1 MALNSVVECLMV
13 VCQLM
18 LVLYIISLVAENGT
32 GKFSTGKHSVA
43 LSAWKNI
50 VVIGKLASLYREDG
64 LTLPRINLW
73 HTT

>member
-18 LVLYIISLVAENGT
+18 LLLYITLLEAKSGT
-32 GKFSTGKHSVA
+32 GKFSTGKPSVA
-43 LSAWKNI
+43 VSAWKNI

-73 HTT
+73 LIT